1 MEHTIMTS
9 NRVYVLLLLA
19 VLASA
24 CGSSLATSP
33 TPSDAS
39 TSTPA
44 ATPPPGAVTPIA
56 RANIQLSAPTGL
68 YDCTTGVCVSFT
80 YPVQNFGPGCA
91 TNVQVVTRFYGADGT
106 GPQIGADV
114 PMGLSDGSLSSVSFQ
129 VGTTVT
135 LRNMAP
141 FDDIRSAHTAFRVFS
156 TWTNVAC
163 Q

>member
-1 MEHTIMTS
+1 MEHRIMTS
-9 NRVYVLLLLA
+9 NRGCALLLLT

-24 CGSSLATSP
+24 CGSGLATSP
-33 TPSDAS
+33 TSSDAS

-44 ATPPPGAVTPIA
+44 ATPPPGAVTPMA
-56 RANIQLSAPTGL
+56 RANIQLSSSTGL

-91 TNVQVVTRFYGADGT
+91 TNVAVVTRFYGADGT

-114 PMGLSDGSLSSVSFQ
+114 PMGLSDGSLSSVFFQ

-135 LRNMAP
+135 LHNMAQ